1 MRCQARLDF
10 TDETRFRSC
19 GIRNA
24 KQHKMNTTMCKNKSN
39 PISDF
44 AGSGLYWNDF

>member
-19 GIRNA
+19 GKRNA
-24 KQHKMNTTMCKNKSN
+24 KQQKMNTTMCNRKSN
-39 PISDF
+39 PISDL
-44 AGSGLYWNDF
+44 AGSGLYRNDF